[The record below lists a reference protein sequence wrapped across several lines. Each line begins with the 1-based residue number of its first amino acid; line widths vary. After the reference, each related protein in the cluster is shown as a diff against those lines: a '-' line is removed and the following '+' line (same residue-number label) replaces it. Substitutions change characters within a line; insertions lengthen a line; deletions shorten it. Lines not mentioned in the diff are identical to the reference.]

1 MYGLVNRTIEQ
12 LAVSPKGENGWRP
25 RLPGCPA
32 ARR

>member
-12 LAVSPKGENGWRP
+12 LAVSLKAEDGWR
-25 RLPGCPA
+25 RGCPA